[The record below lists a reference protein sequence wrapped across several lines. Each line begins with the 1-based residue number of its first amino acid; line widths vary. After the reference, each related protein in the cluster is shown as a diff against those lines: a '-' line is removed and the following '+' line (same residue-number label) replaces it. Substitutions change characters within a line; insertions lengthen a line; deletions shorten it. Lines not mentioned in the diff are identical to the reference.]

1 MLKLNFENNFM
12 PQFSYKAVGA
22 DKKVKYGKLP
32 AVDKGDLFR
41 KLNDIGLTL
50 LSFEEKKSG
59 KKEKADKNIS
69 ISKILKRVS
78 VVDKMLFARHLSVML
93 KAGLPFSRAL
103 TVLTEQTSNAY
114 FKEVLNGVK
123 KDVQKGKS
131 LAKSLE
137 KYPKVF
143 DGLFVNMIK
152 VGETSGNLEEVLDTL
167 ALQLKKSHELTSKV
181 KGAMIYPAV
190 IVFAMILIGTLMM
203 IFVVPTLLN
212 VFKDMDVELPI
223 TTKII
228 IFISNTVQN
237 HGIFILL
244 GFILLTSLF
253 FRIVKT
259 AKGKKTLDYFLLRI
273 PAIGKIIS
281 KINMA
286 RFSRTLSSM
295 IASGV
300 SIVKALEIISDTLGN
315 TYYKNSVKNACADVQ
330 KGVALSEVIGRYD
343 KLYYPLMVHMIEVG
357 EETGTLENTLKQ
369 VAEFYEEEI
378 DQITS
383 NMSSIIEP
391 ILMLVIGGAVGFF
404 AISIIQPMYGIM
416 GNM

>member
-1 MLKLNFENNFM
+1 M

-22 DKKVKYGKLP
+22 DKKIKYGKLL
-32 AVDKGDLFR
+32 AADKGDLLK
-41 KLNDIGLTL
+41 KLGNLGLTL
-50 LSFEEKKSG
+50 LSSEEKSIEKKG
-59 KKEKADKNIS
+59 KGNQDIN

-78 VVDKMLFARHLSVML
+78 VVDKMLFTRHLGVML
-93 KAGLPFSRAL
+93 KAGLSFSRAL
-103 TVLTEQTSNAY
+103 TVLAEQTSNAY
-114 FKEVLNGVK
+114 FREVLAGVK
-123 KDVQKGKS
+123 EDVQKGNS
-131 LAKSLE
+131 LAKSLG

-152 VGETSGNLEEVLDTL
+152 VGETSGNLEEVLDIL

-181 KGAMIYPAV
+181 KGAMMYPAV
-190 IVFAMILIGTLMM
+190 IVFAMIVIGVLMM

-212 VFKDMDVELPI
+212 IFKDMDAELPF
-223 TTKII
+223 TTKVI
-228 IFISNTVQN
+228 IFISDTFQN

-244 GFILLTSLF
+244 GSIILASLF
-253 FRIVKT
+253 SWTIKT
-259 AKGKKTLDYFLLRI
+259 AKGKKAFDYFLLHL

-300 SIVKALEIISDTLGN
+300 SIVNALEIISGTLGN
-315 TYYKNSVKNACADVQ
+315 TYYKESVKNACDDMQ

-343 KLYYPLMVHMIEVG
+343 KLYQPLMIHMIEVG
-357 EETGTLENTLKQ
+357 EETGTLEDTLKQ

-391 ILMLVIGGAVGFF
+391 ALMLIIGGAVGFF
-404 AISIIQPMYGIM
+404 AVSMIQPMYGIM
-416 GNM
+416 GSM